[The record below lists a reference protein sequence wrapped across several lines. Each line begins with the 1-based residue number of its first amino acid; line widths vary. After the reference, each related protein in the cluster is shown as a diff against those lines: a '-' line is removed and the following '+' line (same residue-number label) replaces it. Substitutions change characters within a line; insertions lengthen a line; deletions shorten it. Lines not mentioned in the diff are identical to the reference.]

1 MAFAGVHFINQLVF
15 CILIVM
21 VDFSCIPSWNLIKW
35 FSYPA
40 IVNQFIQCD
49 QLISNL
55 IGSICYVLYGSYYLR
70 INIRI

>member
-1 MAFAGVHFINQLVF
+1 MTFLGIHFINQLIV
-15 CILIVM
+15 CILIIV
-21 VDFSCIPSWNLIKW
+21 VKLGGIVTWNLLQR